1 MVLEND
7 RTITLQ
13 LREMLTI
20 FEKDIFVNSLLELRS
35 LQDRIRLTTWY
46 LIALGALALIVIGIF
61 LVLILKDITKSQH
74 YRLKLEQA
82 KAYSDSLLKSKEQF
96 MLSITHDIKSPI
108 ASVTGYAR
116 LMQETDNQLKKKK
129 YLENI
134 NKSADHI
141 LKLISDL
148 VDLTRIETGK
158 LKIEN
163 ATFRLSSLIDDIYSE
178 FYPLAESKNLDFSV
192 QIQIPEESFYISDPL
207 RLKQVLGNI
216 ISNAI
221 KYTDTG
227 NVKFIITRDETNGNI
242 QTLNFNILDTG
253 IGISQQDGKVIFNE
267 FTRIRNDNGK
277 QYEGVGLGLS
287 ISKKIIQLLHGS
299 LSFTSTPGKGSHFT
313 ISLPLEKTSPPLTEP
328 VEKSPVD
335 SDFRMKTIIIIDDD
349 LTFLQMTAEIIQNAG
364 MQVYM
369 CNSAIH
375 AIHLMEELTPDLI
388 ITDIQMPNMNG
399 LDLLAYIQRKTGYC
413 IPVIAVTGQESPDIE
428 GVKLSACLKKP
439 FLPEDLLHQIG
450 LALHTKRP
458 ENVKR
463 LSQRNAQYG
472 YSLNQIRQFVRDDTE
487 SLNKILISFV
497 ETSHEHVSLFDKYI
511 IHNDRKSL
519 SELAHK
525 MLAMFRQLEARTL
538 VNPLAVLENAPV
550 SVMSD
555 EEWADLG
562 KQTAARIE
570 EFLDVFCL
578 EQGILI

>member
-1 MVLEND
+1 
-7 RTITLQ
+7 
-13 LREMLTI
+13 
-20 FEKDIFVNSLLELRS
+20 
-35 LQDRIRLTTWY
+35 
-46 LIALGALALIVIGIF
+46 LALIVIGIF

-74 YRLKLEQA
+74 YRYELEQA

-134 NKSADHI
+134 NKSAEHI

-148 VDLTRIETGK
+148 VDLTRLETGK

-163 ATFRLSSLIDDIYSE
+163 VTFRLTSLINDIYSE

-207 RLKQVLGNI
+207 RIKQVLGNI
-216 ISNAI
+216 VSNAI

-227 NVKFIITRDETNGNI
+227 NVKFIITRDETDGNI
-242 QTLNFNILDTG
+242 QTLNFNIIDTG

-267 FTRIRNDNGK
+267 FTRIRNENGK

-287 ISKKIIQLLHGS
+287 ISRKIIQLLHGS

-313 ISLPLEKTSPPLTEP
+313 VSLPLEKTSPPVIEP
-328 VEKSPVD
+328 IEKSAPILTD
-335 SDFRMKTIIIIDDD
+335 NSKKTIILIDDD
-349 LTFLQMTAEIIQNAG
+349 LIFLQMTAEIIQNAG
-364 MQVYM
+364 IQVYM

-375 AIHLMEELTPDLI
+375 AIHLIEELTPDLI

-399 LDLLAYIQRKTGYC
+399 LDLLAYIQRKTGYY

-439 FLPEDLLHQIG
+439 FLPDDLLHQIE
-450 LALHTKRP
+450 LALRTKRP
-458 ENVKR
+458 EHLKR

-472 YSLNQIRQFVRDDTE
+472 YNLNQIRQFVRDDVE
-487 SLNKILISFV
+487 SMNKILISFV

-525 MLAMFRQLEARTL
+525 MLAMFRQLEARTI
-538 VNPLAVLENAPV
+538 VNPLAALENAPG

-562 KQTAARIE
+562 KQTASRIE
-570 EFLDVFCL
+570 EFLDVFCE